1 MSDADLKAKARELL
15 TRCKLSGPSMQ
26 TLQRVVDD
34 GFTDESWMD
43 PDAIAEGRH
52 QRRTIRELCQ
62 LHSI

>member
-1 MSDADLKAKARELL
+1 MSDTDLKAKALELL
-15 TRCKLSGPSMQ
+15 TLCKLSGPSMQ
-26 TLQRVVDD
+26 TLQSVVED

-43 PDAIAEGRH
+43 PDAIAEGKY